1 MDLKAKI
8 HQHYACYRRE
18 GKNTFTISLNK
29 IKYETFS
36 QNTYEFKYMS
46 YKQFLFFF
54 SFLKPSVGNNES
66 ALVKPVKK

>member
-1 MDLKAKI
+1 MRAIEEKA
-8 HQHYACYRRE
+8 R
-18 GKNTFTISLNK
+18 TLTISLNK

-36 QNTYEFKYMS
+36 QNTDEFKYMS
-46 YKQFLFFF
+46 YKQFLFLFF